1 MSASARVRRAD
12 VQGRRLLCASLLV
25 GPSSNVKIRP
35 GIFPDTAV
43 GLEQEFFALAMLDVD
58 IYVPTVAARES
69 FYPRLSSGG
78 YLFVH
83 DYDSPESDNAMQ
95 RALGGFLPGKP
106 EKVLELPDEWGS
118 AVLRKV

>member
-1 MSASARVRRAD
+1 
-12 VQGRRLLCASLLV
+12 
-25 GPSSNVKIRP
+25 
-35 GIFPDTAV
+35 
-43 GLEQEFFALAMLDVD
+43 MLDVD
-58 IYVPTVAARES
+58 IYVPTVAAREF

-118 AVLRKV
+118 AVLQKV